1 MRIAVTGRPGV
12 GKTTL
17 CMRVYKSLKGRMTIG
32 GFVTKEL
39 RKNGRRVGFKLIDLS
54 SGKEEWLARVGDG
67 SVRVG
72 KYAVNVE
79 GLERFLESVNTKAD
93 LIIIDEV
100 GPMELKSEK
109 FVRFVEGLLDKENLL
124 FTIHL
129 KSKHRL
135 LERIRKEFRV
145 YVIDEANRDK
155 VTEEITEIFEG

>member
-17 CMRVYKSLKGRMTIG
+17 CLKVYELLKDKMTIA

-39 RKNGRRVGFKLIDLS
+39 RKDGRRVGFRLIDLS
-54 SGKEEWLARVGDG
+54 SGREEWLARVGEG
-67 SVRVG
+67 RVKVG
-72 KYAVNVE
+72 KYAVNIE
-79 GLERFLESVNTKAD
+79 GFERFLDSVNTDAD

-109 FVRFVEGLLDKENLL
+109 FVRLVEGLMDKEKLL

-129 KSKHRL
+129 RSKHWL

-145 YVIDEANRDK
+145 YVIDETNRDK
-155 VTEEITEIFEG
+155 VAEEITEVFEG

>member
-17 CMRVYKSLKGRMTIG
+17 CMRVYESLKDKMTIA

-39 RKNGRRVGFKLIDLS
+39 RKDGRRVGFKLIDLS
-54 SGKEEWLARVGDG
+54 SGREEWLARVGEG
-67 SVRVG
+67 RVRVG

-79 GLERFLESVNTKAD
+79 GFERFLESVNTKAD

-109 FVRFVEGLLDKENLL
+109 FVGFVERLMDKEKLL

-135 LERIRKEFRV
+135 LEGIRKEFRV

-155 VTEEITEIFEG
+155 AAEEIIEIFEG